1 MVNCFIFARGGS
13 KGLPKKNIKTFYG
26 SPLISHSIRLAKSA
40 SFIDQ
45 VFVSTDC
52 NEIAQVALKHSVEV
66 INRPKSLAADSSPEL
81 LSWKHAIEYVIN
93 NYGAFDYFISL
104 PATSPLRAESDVEAC
119 LNKLRNDKSDICL
132 TITESNHNPRFNM
145 VSLQDDQKVKLIAD
159 NNAITRRQDA
169 PKAFNITTVAYAAL
183 PDYVLNTSNLMDGDV
198 SAVKVPKNRAI
209 DIDDIDD
216 FQFAEFLFQKTISTQ

>member
-13 KGLPKKNIKTFYG
+13 KGLPKKNIKIFHG
-26 SPLISHSIRLAKSA
+26 SPLISHSISLAKRA
-40 SFIDQ
+40 SFIDK

-52 NEIAQVALKHSVEV
+52 EEIAQVASTHSVDV
-66 INRPKSLAADSSPEL
+66 IKRPKSLATDSSSEL
-81 LSWKHAIEYVIN
+81 LSWKHAIEYVVN
-93 NYGAFDYFISL
+93 NYGTFDYFISL

-119 LNKLRNDKSDICL
+119 LNKLRSDKSDICI
-132 TITESNHNPRFNM
+132 TITESSHNPRFNM
-145 VSLQDDQKVKLIAD
+145 VSMKDDQKVQLIVD

-183 PDYVLNTSNLMDGDV
+183 PEYILNTSNLMNGDI
-198 SAVKVPKNRAI
+198 SAVTVPKNRAV

-216 FQFAEFLFQKTISTQ
+216 FQFAEFLFQKTRSS